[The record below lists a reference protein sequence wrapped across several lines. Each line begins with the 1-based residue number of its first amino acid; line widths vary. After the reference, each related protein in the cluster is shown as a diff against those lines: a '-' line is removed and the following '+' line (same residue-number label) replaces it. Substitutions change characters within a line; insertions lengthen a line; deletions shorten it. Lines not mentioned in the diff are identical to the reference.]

1 MNSEFTYGAAL
12 LSLRIIFNL
21 ITAATLIVYKSP
33 VRNNYFATIMAMTL
47 AGSSLAMAVS
57 SYTRFS
63 QLAPLT
69 EFPPVLFLGA
79 ICLLF
84 LVNGGNVAHAYS
96 RTQNLYYRIVPW
108 SKR

>member
-1 MNSEFTYGAAL
+1 MNSELTYGAVL
-12 LSLRIIFNL
+12 LSLRIMFNL
-21 ITAATLIVYKSP
+21 ITAATLIGYSSP
-33 VRNNYFATIMAMTL
+33 LRKNTFATIMAMGL
-47 AGSSLAMAVS
+47 AGSSLAMAAQ

-63 QLAPLT
+63 QLAPMT
-69 EFPPVLFLGA
+69 EFPTVLFMGC

-108 SKR
+108 GKR